1 MPIIPIETAVMAP
14 KSQDAS
20 MVRHQQV
27 QKPQNDQ
34 MHIQQQFN
42 SEIKHN
48 NQQTVKMQKSDNH
61 EYRYDAK
68 EKGNGSYSG
77 SMKKKGEKD
86 KKENKKSK
94 QSTWTGS
101 IDIRI

>member
-1 MPIIPIETAVMAP
+1 MPITRIEVAAMAP

-20 MVRHQQV
+20 LYRQQQI
-27 QKPQNDQ
+27 QKPVNEQIQ
-34 MHIQQQFN
+34 IHQHIN

-48 NQQTVKMQKSDNH
+48 NQQTVKMQKSENN

-68 EKGNGSYSG
+68 EKGNNSHSG
-77 SMKKKGEKD
+77 KKGKKKKDSEK
-86 KKENKKSK
+86 ESKSK
-94 QSTWTGS
+94 SELPYLGS